1 MSGLLR
7 PGGGAEEEWA
17 DVLLGAGKVQIPVL
31 SLSQGKILFILSGV
45 QTILIGL
52 NSTLKAICFFNV
64 LFRVIL
70 RWENT
75 K

>member
-52 NSTLKAICFFNV
+52 NFQGYLFIFSTFDSV
-64 LFRVIL
+64 LF
-70 RWENT
+70 
-75 K
+75 